1 VPSRDT
7 RPPLPATLSPA
18 QHDFYAEL
26 RRLIDVAGL
35 TYRALESATSAAPG
49 SGETVFYSKSRWGRW
64 VNAQSH
70 PPRKAIRIL
79 AGKLADDEIKAGHL
93 LELWDAAFAPVT
105 GDIGDTGGSPDA
117 GDPGLSDLNG
127 EPQRPPFPDSPA
139 PPDSRAVLD
148 SPVAAKLASL
158 VAGECEAELNDRV
171 LQGWRPLAVSWRP
184 GAGPVDPEASRAV
197 PSGDAADV
205 GALARFVLAGRRLVV
220 LGSGGAGKSTLA
232 VLLMDDLLA
241 CRSPGDPVPVLI
253 PASTLVPG
261 EMVKGWLERTLA
273 DRYPPLRDTS
283 AYGPGALGDLVAGHG
298 VLPVIDGLDDLEP
311 EARGQ
316 LLGALSRA
324 FGPRQPLI
332 LTCRCHEYRE
342 AVEAAG
348 TIFPGGAVI
357 KLRGVAAEEAASFL
371 ERGTTGPRAQS
382 LRQVAAAVRAEP
394 DGPLARALSS
404 PLMVGLARAGH
415 AGSGEA
421 AAVLAQPDLTQA
433 GVSAEAVES
442 RLLGSLIDASFEAR
456 ATSEQGRPDQLWS
469 AQDADRWLTFLARHL
484 ARWRSYDLDWR
495 RLRYAVP
502 AFTDPLRRACLGA
515 VLAFVLAGTLFGL
528 GRGLPYGATQGL
540 LYGLGHGLD
549 AALIV
554 GAIYLLAP
562 LPYPPRPGTARWVL
576 RLRQF
581 TGTPRRAIIAIPVLY
596 AIESGLRDGVGAVRT
611 HRPGTA
617 VLIGLTA
624 AVLNWLVAAIL
635 VGLATRARLFDLA
648 EQTVY
653 FNLGLP
659 GRGAGFART
668 VGRGAAWGAG
678 LGIVVG
684 VGIKILGNVLAFEDP
699 LWELGVPAGAVIGA
713 AFALV
718 QWGRTPTASAPP
730 ASPDSTLRADRN
742 LVLLLAVPF
751 MLVIPAFFG
760 AAFARGPASFVSFGL
775 YGLGI
780 GLTIWLAV
788 GLSHTWPQYL
798 IAAGWLAVRGRLPW
812 RLAAFLAEADKVQ
825 VLRQRG
831 GAYQFR
837 HARLQDYLAQ
847 VPENPGSGGR

>member
-1 VPSRDT
+1 VPGRDQ
-7 RPPLPATLSPA
+7 RLPLPAALSPA
-18 QHDFYAEL
+18 QRDFYDEL

-35 TYRALESATSAAPG
+35 TYRALESATSSVPG
-49 SGETVFYSKSRWGRW
+49 SGEPIFYSKSRWGRW

-79 AGKLADDEIKAGHL
+79 AVKLSDDEIKAGHL
-93 LELWDAAFAPVT
+93 VELWDAAFAPAAE
-105 GDIGDTGGSPDA
+105 DA
-117 GDPGLSDLNG
+117 GAHEAAQPSPAPDTQPV
-127 EPQRPPFPDSPA
+127 PDSPPA
-139 PPDSRAVLD
+139 PDSPPVLD
-148 SPVAAKLASL
+148 SPAAGKLAIL
-158 VAGECEAELNDRV
+158 VAGECAAELNDRV
-171 LQGWRPLAVSWRP
+171 LQGWQPLAVSWQP
-184 GAGPVDPEASRAV
+184 GAGPVDPEASRQV
-197 PSGDAADV
+197 PPGDAADV
-205 GALARFVLAGRRLVV
+205 GALARFVRAGRRLVV

-232 VLLMDDLLA
+232 VLLMDNLLA
-241 CRSPGDPVPVLI
+241 SRRPGDPVPVLI

-273 DRYPPLRDTS
+273 DRYPPLRDPG
-283 AYGPGALGDLVAGHG
+283 AYGPGAIGDLVAGHG
-298 VLPVIDGLDDLEP
+298 VLPVIDGLDDLAP
-311 EARGQ
+311 QPRGQ

-324 FGPRQPLI
+324 FGPHQPLI

-342 AVEAAG
+342 AIEAAG
-348 TIFPGGAVI
+348 TVFPGGAVI
-357 KLRGVAAEEAASFL
+357 KLREVAAEEAASFL

-382 LRQVAAAVRAEP
+382 LRQVVDAVRAEP
-394 DGPLARALSS
+394 AGPLARALSS
-404 PLMVGLARAGH
+404 PLMVALVRTSYTGAG
-415 AGSGEA
+415 EL
-421 AAVLAQPDLTQA
+421 AAVLAQPDLTA
-433 GVSAEAVES
+433 ADLTEAAVES
-442 RLLGSLIDASFEAR
+442 RLLDGLIDVSFGAR
-456 ATSEQGRPDQLWS
+456 ATSEQGRPDQPWN
-469 AQDADRWLTFLARHL
+469 ARDADRWLTFLARHL

-515 VLAFVLAGTLFGL
+515 VLAFVLAGALFGL
-528 GRGLPYGATQGL
+528 GRGLPYGAIQGL

-562 LPYPPRPGTARWVL
+562 LPYPPPPGPAQAGTEQAGTARWVR
-576 RLRQF
+576 RLRQI
-581 TGTPRRAIIAIPVLY
+581 TGTARRAIIAIPVPY
-596 AIESGLRDGVGAVRT
+596 AIESGLRDGIGAARI
-611 HRPGTA
+611 HGPGPA
-617 VLIGLTA
+617 ILIGLTA

-635 VGLATRARLFDLA
+635 VGLATRAKLFDLA
-648 EQTVY
+648 EQAVY

-659 GRGAGFART
+659 GRRAGFART

-678 LGIVVG
+678 LGVVVG
-684 VGIKILGNVLAFEDP
+684 VGIKILGNVLTVEDP

-713 AFALV
+713 AFAVV
-718 QWGRTPTASAPP
+718 QWGRTPAASAPP

-760 AAFARGPASFVSFGL
+760 AAFARGLAGFVSFSL

-788 GLSHTWPQYL
+788 ALSHTWPQYL
-798 IAAGWLAVRGRLPW
+798 IAAGWLAARGRLPW
-812 RLAAFLAEADKVQ
+812 RLAAFLSEANRLQ

-837 HARLQDYLAQ
+837 HARLQDHLAQ
-847 VPENPGSGGR
+847 APGDQ